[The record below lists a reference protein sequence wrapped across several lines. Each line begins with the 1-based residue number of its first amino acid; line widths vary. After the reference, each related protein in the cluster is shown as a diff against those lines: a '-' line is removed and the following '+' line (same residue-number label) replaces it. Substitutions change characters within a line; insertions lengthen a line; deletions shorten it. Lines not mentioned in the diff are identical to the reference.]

1 MNMVKTEI
9 EQLEKAM
16 KVLVHRPQLIRR
28 SYWMSQIEGLLEQP
42 GLSPQD
48 QLRLHAL
55 RDLLGLPTCE
65 CSAVSP

>member
-9 EQLEKAM
+9 EQLEKAL

-28 SYWMSQIEGLLEQP
+28 DYWTSQIEGLLEQP
-42 GLSPQD
+42 GLCPQD

-55 RDLLGLPTCE
+55 RDLLGLPARE
-65 CSAVSP
+65 CAAVSP